1 MDGALG
7 WLGAGLL
14 LLAGA
19 GWGAQLVRGGLTW
32 PALALN
38 LLLSAAGL
46 TLTGNAFLHGH
57 DLPLILGA
65 VGALGASALMVFTRR
80 D

>member
-7 WLGAGLL
+7 WVGAGLL

-19 GWGAQLVRGGLTW
+19 GWGAQLARGGVTW
-32 PALALN
+32 PALGLG
-38 LLLSAAGL
+38 LSTLGLGL
-46 TLTGNAFLHGH
+46 TANAFLHGH
-57 DLPLILGA
+57 DLPLIQGA
-65 VGALGASALMVFTRR
+65 VGALGASALLIFTRR